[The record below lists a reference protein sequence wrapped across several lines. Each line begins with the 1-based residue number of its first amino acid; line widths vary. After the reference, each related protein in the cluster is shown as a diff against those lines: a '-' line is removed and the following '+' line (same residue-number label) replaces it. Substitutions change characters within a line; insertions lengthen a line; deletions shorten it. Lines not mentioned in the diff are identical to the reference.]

1 MAESAQNVFQR
12 GNEPALG
19 WIGGL
24 ALLLTAAIV
33 VLGIILGMAVHRAES
48 SLRAAVIETLATR
61 FKSRV
66 ELDAFH
72 VSLVKGLQV
81 EGAGSEF
88 SGNRPQQSRTGISAI
103 VNVANSAFIWG
114 IRELFRSPLHVDT
127 VYVTGLQLNLPPREH
142 RSEMK
147 PLAPENGKI
156 QSSSIGWSAT
166 KHN

>member
-1 MAESAQNVFQR
+1 MAESAQNVVPTR
-12 GNEPALG
+12 KRASRWG

-33 VLGIILGMAVHRAES
+33 VLGIILGMAVHRAEP

-81 EGAGSEF
+81 EGAGLRIFGKPTPTITNRDF
-88 SGNRPQQSRTGISAI
+88 SPS
-103 VNVANSAFIWG
+103 
-114 IRELFRSPLHVDT
+114 
-127 VYVTGLQLNLPPREH
+127 
-142 RSEMK
+142 
-147 PLAPENGKI
+147 
-156 QSSSIGWSAT
+156 
-166 KHN
+166 